1 MTVPRH
7 VQAAAIIRA
16 RIADGTLQPGKP
28 APSGAAL
35 ARTAGCATLTARKAL
50 RALIEDGTL
59 TPGPSPNARPRV
71 PGPGPGS
78 QTPDKQGLARARRE
92 LSAALAARRRAAGHT
107 QHELAALAGCSV
119 TSIGHA
125 ETGRLWQSRRFWE
138 QADNALHAGGELLR
152 RHDGYR
158 AAAAPHPASTRQE
171 PAVIIALHTPLEDA
185 DPIILDLLKLAT
197 ETMLAHPPAVP
208 PSLFAMLDT
217 YAADL
222 TEARATA

>member
-59 TPGPSPNARPRV
+59 S
-71 PGPGPGS
+71 PGPGS

-197 ETMLAHPPAVP
+197 ETMLAHPQAVP